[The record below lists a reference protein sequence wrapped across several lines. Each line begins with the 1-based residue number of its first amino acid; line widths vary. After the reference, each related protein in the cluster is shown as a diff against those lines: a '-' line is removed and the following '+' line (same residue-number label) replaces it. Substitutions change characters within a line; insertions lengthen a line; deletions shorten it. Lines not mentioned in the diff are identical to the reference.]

1 MKFGPLFGLST
12 TPATPEETIADIR
25 QYEAEG
31 AHGICLHMSKLAPE
45 YWDEETFRKI
55 IASARTVEIYASC
68 YRNNDSKQQTDDERA
83 GMMRMMA
90 RAGASIVDVM
100 GDMYDPTPG
109 ELTEN
114 KEAIEKQKA
123 LIAELKLLGVTVLMS
138 SHVLAPRSAEEAFKI
153 AAAQRDRGADIAKIV
168 LKCDTEAELA
178 ESRRT
183 NELLRTKLGIPFVH
197 VCSGE
202 MGKKVQRYET
212 LLTGSCM
219 SFVRHDESDTQPSV
233 AQALA
238 YLREQIPWATAAENR
253 TTGEFIGHSAIVVG
267 AASGLGLLASKRLA
281 ALGAS
286 VLMVDVNQGPL
297 EAACKEITGDG
308 GKAITLVA
316 NARKYEDAEKAA
328 QTAVEKFGRIDFLLF
343 FAGGHEPRCCHS
355 YVKFYEQ
362 PIEVLDW
369 GLEVNLR
376 GPIYFARACMPTMIK
391 QKRGVIVC
399 LGSVSGVEAD
409 ANGAMYSVSKSGLF
423 QFTKCLALAGAPYN
437 VRAVCVAPG
446 PVMTR
451 PGMAN
456 MHTPLNRAAEPIE
469 VVNLIQYLLSEKAS
483 FISGSTHF
491 IDGARNTNFGK

>member
-12 TPATPEETIADIR
+12 TPTTPEETLADIR

-45 YWDEETFRKI
+45 YRDEKI
-55 IASARTVEIYASC
+55 LRRLFSSAHTVEIYASC
-68 YRNNDSKQQTDDERA
+68 YRQDDSKPQTDEARA
-83 GMMRMMA
+83 DLLRMMA
-90 RAGASIVDVM
+90 RAGSSIVDVM
-100 GDMYDPTPG
+100 GDMFDPTPG

-114 KEAIEKQKA
+114 NEAIEKQKA
-123 LIAELKLLGVTVLMS
+123 LIAELKRMGATVLMS

-168 LKCDTEAELA
+168 LKCDTDEELA

-202 MGKKVQRYET
+202 KGKSVQRYET

-219 SFVRHDESDTQPSV
+219 SFVRHDESSPQPSV

-238 YLREQIPWATAAENR
+238 YLREQTPWAAAAENR
-253 TTGEFIGHSAIVVG
+253 ATGEFIGHSVIVVG
-267 AASGLGLLASKRLA
+267 AASGMGLLASQRLA
-281 ALGAS
+281 SLGAS
-286 VLMVDVNQGPL
+286 VLMVDVNQEPL
-297 EAACKEITGDG
+297 ETACKAITGTG
-308 GKAITLVA
+308 GKAIALVA
-316 NARKYEDAEKAA
+316 NARQYGDAEKAA

-343 FAGGHEPRCCHS
+343 FAGGYEPRCCNSH
-355 YVKFYEQ
+355 VKFYEQ

-376 GPIYFARACMPTMIK
+376 GPVYFARACMPAMIR

-399 LGSVSGVEAD
+399 MGSVSGVEAD
-409 ANGAMYSVSKSGLF
+409 ANGAMYSVSKSGLS
-423 QFTKCLALAGAPYN
+423 QFTKCLALAGSPDN

-491 IDGARNTNFGK
+491 IDGARNANFGK